1 MAMTAGILGSTIVWS
16 ALAAPPLEFTGP
28 GGDIP
33 DDFNGR
39 PGIFQSD
46 IVVPPNGQ
54 LVSIA
59 VRLDGMVH
67 TFIGDLV
74 VTVTHVPT
82 GTTATLVS
90 RVGKTSASSGVG
102 DSSNLDGDY
111 TFDDEATG
119 SLWLE
124 AEGGGSNFVVPPGD
138 YFPSAPLTGVEAPI
152 DPVFANLNVAGTW
165 RLTISD
171 EAPQDVGLIGSWALL
186 LDVSGTSCPAQC
198 LGDISGD
205 GVVDGT
211 DLGSLLAAWDTSTEC
226 ADLSGDGTI
235 DGADLGILL
244 AAWGPCR

>member
-1 MAMTAGILGSTIVWS
+1 MAIAAGILGSAMAWS
-16 ALAAPPLEFTGP
+16 ALAGTPLEFTGP

-33 DDFNGR
+33 DDSGDR
-39 PGIFQSD
+39 PGVFQSD

-54 LVSIA
+54 FVSIA
-59 VRLDGMVH
+59 VRLDAMVH
-67 TFIGDLV
+67 TWIGDLEI
-74 VTVTHVPT
+74 TVTHVPT
-82 GTTATLVS
+82 GATATLAS

-102 DSSNLDGDY
+102 DSSNLEGDY

-119 SLWLE
+119 NLWLE
-124 AEGGGSNFVVPPGD
+124 AAAGGSNFVVPPGA
-138 YFPSAPLTGVEAPI
+138 YFASAPLTGAAVPI

-171 EAPQDVGLIGSWALL
+171 HAPQDIGLLGSWTLL
-186 LDVSGTSCPAQC
+186 LETTGTSCPAQC

-205 GVVDGT
+205 GLVDGT
-211 DLGSLLAAWDTSTEC
+211 DLGSLLAAWDTNTEC

-244 AAWGPCR
+244 AAWGPCN